1 MGSLLTALASYL
13 DIRQR
18 GGQWFVRLD
27 DLDPPRQDPLADNQ
41 IIAALNVHGLI
52 GNRDG
57 STVVDYQSDHQHRYE
72 TALQRVQDHLFYCNC
87 SRRSLSGEPIYPGT
101 CRGRKAWQAD
111 CAVRLHVQDIE
122 VSFIDELQGA
132 FSCQMASDQGDFIV
146 KRRDGLWAYNFAAA
160 VDDGQ
165 DATHVLRGED
175 LLEVTAQQIYVMQLL
190 DLAPPQYAHL
200 PVLSFADGTK
210 LSKQTHAP
218 SLNNHQ
224 AAANLRAAL
233 SYLGQNPPVEPAW
246 AVSQWLQW
254 GLSNWRLDRVPKQLS
269 TYVENT

>member
-18 GGQWFVRLD
+18 GGQWFVRID
-27 DLDPPRQDPLADNQ
+27 DLDPPRQDPEADAR

-52 GNRDG
+52 GNRAG
-57 STVVDYQSDHQHRYE
+57 SPEIDYQSDHQNRYE
-72 TALQRVQDHLFYCNC
+72 RALQGIQAHLFYCNC
-87 SRRSLSGEPIYPGT
+87 SRRSLAGVPVYPGT
-101 CRGRKAWQAD
+101 CRSRKTWQAD

-122 VSFIDELQGA
+122 VSFIDELQGE
-132 FSCQMASDQGDFIV
+132 FSYQMASEQGDFIV

-165 DATHVLRGED
+165 DVTHVLRGED
-175 LLEVTAQQIYVMQLL
+175 LLHVTAQQIYVMQLL
-190 DLAPPQYAHL
+190 DLAPPQYIHL
-200 PVLSFADGTK
+200 PVLCFADGTK

-224 AAANLRAAL
+224 PAANLHTAL
-233 SYLGQNPPVEPAW
+233 AYLGQNPPTEPAW
-246 AVSQWLQW
+246 EVSQWLEW
-254 GLSNWRLDRVPKQLS
+254 GLSNWRLDRVPNPLTLYLES
-269 TYVENT
+269 A